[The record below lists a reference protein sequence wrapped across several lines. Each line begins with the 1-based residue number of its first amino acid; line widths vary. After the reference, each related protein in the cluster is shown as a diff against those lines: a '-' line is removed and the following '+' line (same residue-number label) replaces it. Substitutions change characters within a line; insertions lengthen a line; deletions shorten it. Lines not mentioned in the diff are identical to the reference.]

1 MFRKY
6 YFIKFG
12 STVQMLFNVR
22 TEKGAIKKAEKLG
35 EGIQVW
41 YDHPDE
47 SWAARLV
54 GVSEGRKAG

>member
-35 EGIQVW
+35 EGVEVW
-41 YDHPDE
+41 HDNPEE
-47 SWAARLV
+47 SWSAKLVHVTESKAA
-54 GVSEGRKAG
+54 